1 MKRKKRRRNQ
11 NNHLA
16 VRKERYL
23 GEAVHCFSGNIY
35 VPEDWE
41 RIELVMMEYMT
52 QKQAKKAI
60 IDIGNR
66 MYVRNFVAANDGN
79 ISIRT
84 GENEVWATPT
94 GVSKGFMKKKMLV
107 KLDLYGNILEGTH
120 RPSSEIKMHLR
131 AYRENE
137 DIRSVCH
144 AHPPV
149 CTCFAIAGIP
159 LDAPVLAEAIITLG
173 DVPVAPYAE
182 LGTEEVPEAIAP
194 YCHTHNGVL
203 LANHGAVT
211 WAEDA
216 YSAYYRLE
224 SMEYYANILMI
235 TDKILERQNRLSA
248 DQIERLIGMREKFG
262 IKRGGRPKL

>member
-1 MKRKKRRRNQ
+1 MSKSVYISEKK
-11 NNHLA
+11 
-16 VRKERYL
+16 
-23 GEAVHCFSGNIY
+23 
-35 VPEDWE
+35 
-41 RIELVMMEYMT
+41 
-52 QKQAKKAI
+52 AKKAI
-60 IDIGNR
+60 LDIGQR

-107 KLDLYGNILEGTH
+107 KVDLEGNVLEGTKK
-120 RPSSEIKMHLR
+120 PSSELKMHLR
-131 AYRENE
+131 AYQENPE
-137 DIRSVCH
+137 LLSVCH
-144 AHPPV
+144 AHPPI

-159 LDAPVLAEAIITLG
+159 LDVPVLAEAVITLG

-182 LGTEEVPEAIAP
+182 LGSKEVPEVIAP

-211 WAEDA
+211 WAEDP

-235 TDKILERQNRLSA
+235 TGKILKEQNTLTEE
-248 DQIERLIGMREKFG
+248 QVERLLAMREKFG
-262 IKRGGRPKL
+262 IKRGGRPRA

>member
-1 MKRKKRRRNQ
+1 MSKSVYMSEKK
-11 NNHLA
+11 
-16 VRKERYL
+16 
-23 GEAVHCFSGNIY
+23 
-35 VPEDWE
+35 
-41 RIELVMMEYMT
+41 
-52 QKQAKKAI
+52 AKKAI
-60 IDIGNR
+60 LDIGQR

-107 KLDLYGNILEGTH
+107 KVDLEGNVLEGTKK
-120 RPSSEIKMHLR
+120 PSSELKMHLR
-131 AYRENE
+131 AYQENPE
-137 DIRSVCH
+137 LLSVCH
-144 AHPPV
+144 AHPPI
-149 CTCFAIAGIP
+149 CTCFAIAGIS
-159 LDAPVLAEAIITLG
+159 LDVPVLAEAVITLG

-182 LGTEEVPEAIAP
+182 LGSKEVPEAIAP

-211 WAEDA
+211 WAEDP

-235 TDKILERQNRLSA
+235 TGKILKEQNTLTEE
-248 DQIERLIGMREKFG
+248 QVERLLAMREKFG
-262 IKRGGRPKL
+262 IKRGGRPRA

>member
-1 MKRKKRRRNQ
+1 MSKSVYMSEKK
-11 NNHLA
+11 
-16 VRKERYL
+16 
-23 GEAVHCFSGNIY
+23 
-35 VPEDWE
+35 
-41 RIELVMMEYMT
+41 
-52 QKQAKKAI
+52 AKKAI
-60 IDIGNR
+60 LDIGQR

-107 KLDLYGNILEGTH
+107 KVDLEGNVLEGTKK
-120 RPSSEIKMHLR
+120 PSSELKMHLR
-131 AYRENE
+131 AYQENPE
-137 DIRSVCH
+137 LLSVCH
-144 AHPPV
+144 AHPPI

-159 LDAPVLAEAIITLG
+159 LDVPVLAEAVITLG

-182 LGTEEVPEAIAP
+182 LGSKEVPEVIAP

-211 WAEDA
+211 WADDP

-235 TDKILERQNRLSA
+235 TGKILKEQNTLTEE
-248 DQIERLIGMREKFG
+248 QVERLLAMREKFG
-262 IKRGGRPKL
+262 IKRGGRPDNKTGR

>member
-1 MKRKKRRRNQ
+1 MSKSVYMSEKK
-11 NNHLA
+11 
-16 VRKERYL
+16 
-23 GEAVHCFSGNIY
+23 
-35 VPEDWE
+35 
-41 RIELVMMEYMT
+41 
-52 QKQAKKAI
+52 AKKAI
-60 IDIGNR
+60 LDIGQR

-94 GVSKGFMKKKMLV
+94 GVSKGFMKEKMLV
-107 KLDLYGNILEGTH
+107 KVDLEGNVLEGTKK
-120 RPSSEIKMHLR
+120 PSSELKMHLR
-131 AYRENE
+131 AYQENPE
-137 DIRSVCH
+137 LLSVCH
-144 AHPPV
+144 AHPPI

-159 LDAPVLAEAIITLG
+159 LDVPVLAEAVITLG

-182 LGTEEVPEAIAP
+182 LGSKEVPEVIAP

-211 WAEDA
+211 WAEDP

-235 TDKILERQNRLSA
+235 TGKILKEQNTLTEE
-248 DQIERLIGMREKFG
+248 QVERLLAMREKFG
-262 IKRGGRPKL
+262 IKRGGRPRA

>member
-1 MKRKKRRRNQ
+1 MCKSVYMSEKK
-11 NNHLA
+11 
-16 VRKERYL
+16 
-23 GEAVHCFSGNIY
+23 
-35 VPEDWE
+35 
-41 RIELVMMEYMT
+41 
-52 QKQAKKAI
+52 AKKAI
-60 IDIGNR
+60 LDIGQR

-107 KLDLYGNILEGTH
+107 KVDLEGNVLEGTKK
-120 RPSSEIKMHLR
+120 PSSELKMHLR
-131 AYRENE
+131 AYQENPE
-137 DIRSVCH
+137 LLSVCH
-144 AHPPV
+144 AHPPI

-159 LDAPVLAEAIITLG
+159 LNVPVLAEAVITLG

-182 LGTEEVPEAIAP
+182 LGSKEVPEVIAP

-211 WAEDA
+211 WAEDP

-235 TDKILERQNRLSA
+235 TGKILKEQNTLTEE
-248 DQIERLIGMREKFG
+248 QVERLLAMREKFG
-262 IKRGGRPKL
+262 IKRGGRPRA

>member
-1 MKRKKRRRNQ
+1 MSKSVYMSEKK
-11 NNHLA
+11 
-16 VRKERYL
+16 
-23 GEAVHCFSGNIY
+23 
-35 VPEDWE
+35 
-41 RIELVMMEYMT
+41 
-52 QKQAKKAI
+52 AKKAI
-60 IDIGNR
+60 LDIGQR

-107 KLDLYGNILEGTH
+107 KVDLEGNVMEGTKK
-120 RPSSEIKMHLR
+120 PSSELKMHLR
-131 AYRENE
+131 AYQENPE
-137 DIRSVCH
+137 LLSVCH
-144 AHPPV
+144 AHPPI

-159 LDAPVLAEAIITLG
+159 LDVPVLAEAVITLG

-182 LGTEEVPEAIAP
+182 LGSKEVPEVIAP

-211 WAEDA
+211 WAEDP

-235 TDKILERQNRLSA
+235 TGKILKEQNTLTEE
-248 DQIERLIGMREKFG
+248 QVERLLAMREKFG
-262 IKRGGRPKL
+262 IKRGGRPRA

>member
-1 MKRKKRRRNQ
+1 MSKSVYMSEKK
-11 NNHLA
+11 
-16 VRKERYL
+16 
-23 GEAVHCFSGNIY
+23 
-35 VPEDWE
+35 
-41 RIELVMMEYMT
+41 
-52 QKQAKKAI
+52 AKKAI
-60 IDIGNR
+60 LDIGQR

-107 KLDLYGNILEGTH
+107 KVDLEGSVLEGTKK
-120 RPSSEIKMHLR
+120 PSSELKMHLR
-131 AYRENE
+131 AYQENPE
-137 DIRSVCH
+137 LLSVCH
-144 AHPPV
+144 AHPPI

-159 LDAPVLAEAIITLG
+159 LDVPVLAEAVITLG

-182 LGTEEVPEAIAP
+182 LGSKEVPEVIAP

-211 WAEDA
+211 WAEDP

-235 TDKILERQNRLSA
+235 TGKILKEQNTLTEE
-248 DQIERLIGMREKFG
+248 QVERLLAMREKFG
-262 IKRGGRPKL
+262 IKRGGRPDNKTGR

>member
-1 MKRKKRRRNQ
+1 MSKSVYMSEKK
-11 NNHLA
+11 
-16 VRKERYL
+16 
-23 GEAVHCFSGNIY
+23 
-35 VPEDWE
+35 
-41 RIELVMMEYMT
+41 
-52 QKQAKKAI
+52 AKKAI
-60 IDIGNR
+60 LDIGQR

-107 KLDLYGNILEGTH
+107 KVDIEGNVLEGTKK
-120 RPSSEIKMHLR
+120 PSSELKMHLR
-131 AYRENE
+131 AYQENPE
-137 DIRSVCH
+137 LLSVCH
-144 AHPPV
+144 AHPPI

-159 LDAPVLAEAIITLG
+159 LDVPVLAEAVITLG

-182 LGTEEVPEAIAP
+182 LGSKEVPEVIAP

-211 WAEDA
+211 WAEDP

-235 TDKILERQNRLSA
+235 TGKILKEQNTLTEE
-248 DQIERLIGMREKFG
+248 QVERLLAMREKFG
-262 IKRGGRPKL
+262 IKRGGRPDNKTGR

>member
-1 MKRKKRRRNQ
+1 MSKSVYMSEKK
-11 NNHLA
+11 
-16 VRKERYL
+16 
-23 GEAVHCFSGNIY
+23 
-35 VPEDWE
+35 
-41 RIELVMMEYMT
+41 
-52 QKQAKKAI
+52 AKKAI
-60 IDIGNR
+60 LDIGQR

-107 KLDLYGNILEGTH
+107 KVDLEGNVLEGTKK
-120 RPSSEIKMHLR
+120 PSSELKMHLR
-131 AYRENE
+131 AYQENPE
-137 DIRSVCH
+137 LLSVCH
-144 AHPPV
+144 AHPPI

-159 LDAPVLAEAIITLG
+159 LDVPVLAEAVITLG

-182 LGTEEVPEAIAP
+182 LGSKEVPEVIAP

-211 WAEDA
+211 WAEDP

-235 TDKILERQNRLSA
+235 TGKILKEQNTLTEE
-248 DQIERLIGMREKFG
+248 QVERLLTMREKFG
-262 IKRGGRPKL
+262 IKRGGRPRA